1 MIVGVP
7 SETLPGEKR
16 VALTPESVSILKDRM
31 RIVVQTGAGSAAG
44 FSDEAFVAAGADIVS
59 LREEVFSA
67 ADVVLQVRT
76 YGANKTDD
84 VDLQLLKTDQ
94 VVLGFA
100 EPLEAHNRIEQVA
113 KTGASLFAVE
123 LMPRI
128 TRAQSMDALSS
139 MATIAG
145 YKSVLMAASKL
156 PRMFPLMMTAA
167 GTVAPARVLVIG
179 VGVAGLQAIA
189 TAKRLG
195 AVILGYDVRPA
206 VREQVESLGAEFV
219 DLGLET
225 DDAETTGGYAKEQE
239 AEFYRRQQSALSE
252 VIATCNVVITTA
264 AIPGQR
270 APVLIP
276 TQAVAAMAPH
286 SIILDLAA
294 ERGGNCELTQVGEE
308 VEYQGVKIFGPANL
322 PSSVP
327 YHASQMYSNNLAAF
341 LVHLLDE
348 KNQFQIDNDDEITS
362 GTLVTHRGKIV
373 NSNVLAAM
381 SQTITVEPTKTSA
394 EPTKE
399 G

>member
-1 MIVGVP
+1 M
-7 SETLPGEKR
+7 PGEKR

-67 ADVVLQVRT
+67 AEVVLQVRT

-179 VGVAGLQAIA
+179 AGVAGLQAIA

-225 DDAETTGGYAKEQE
+225 DDAETAGGYAKEQE
-239 AEFYRRQQSALSE
+239 TEFYRRQQSALSE

-264 AIPGQR
+264 AVPGQR

-308 VEYQGVKIFGPANL
+308 IEYQGVKIFGPANL

-348 KNQFQIDNDDEITS
+348 ENQFQIDNDDEITS

-381 SQTITVEPTKTSA
+381 SQTITLEPTKTSV

>member
-67 ADVVLQVRT
+67 AEVVLQVRT

-179 VGVAGLQAIA
+179 AGVAGLQAIA

-225 DDAETTGGYAKEQE
+225 DDAETAGGYAKGQE
-239 AEFYRRQQSALSE
+239 TEFYRRQQSALSE

-264 AIPGQR
+264 AVPGQR

-308 VEYQGVKIFGPANL
+308 IEYQGVKIFGPANL

-348 KNQFQIDNDDEITS
+348 ENQFQIDNDDEITS

-373 NSNVLAAM
+373 NANVLAAM
-381 SQTITVEPTKTSA
+381 SQTITVEPTKTSV

>member
-7 SETLPGEKR
+7 SETFPGEKR
-16 VALTPESVSILKDRM
+16 VALTPESVSTLKDRM

-44 FSDEAFVAAGADIVS
+44 FLDEAFVAAGAEIVS

-76 YGANKTDD
+76 YGANQTDD

-179 VGVAGLQAIA
+179 AGVAGLQAIA

-225 DDAETTGGYAKEQE
+225 DDAETAGGYAKEQE
-239 AEFYRRQQSALSE
+239 TEFYRRQQSALSE

-264 AIPGQR
+264 AIPGQK

-308 VEYQGVKIFGPANL
+308 IEYQGVKIFGPANL

-348 KNQFQIDNDDEITS
+348 ENQFQIDNDDEITS

-381 SQTITVEPTKTSA
+381 SQTITLEPTKTSV

>member
-348 KNQFQIDNDDEITS
+348 ENQFQIDNDDEITS

>member
-1 MIVGVP
+1 M
-7 SETLPGEKR
+7 
-16 VALTPESVSILKDRM
+16 
-31 RIVVQTGAGSAAG
+31 
-44 FSDEAFVAAGADIVS
+44 
-59 LREEVFSA
+59 REEVFSA
-67 ADVVLQVRT
+67 AEVVLQVRT

-179 VGVAGLQAIA
+179 AGVAGLQAIA

-225 DDAETTGGYAKEQE
+225 DDAETAGGYAKEQE
-239 AEFYRRQQSALSE
+239 TEFYRRQQSALSE

-264 AIPGQR
+264 AVPGQR

-308 VEYQGVKIFGPANL
+308 IEYQGVKIFGPANL

-348 KNQFQIDNDDEITS
+348 ENQFQIDNDDEITS

-381 SQTITVEPTKTSA
+381 SQTITLEPTKTSV

>member
-67 ADVVLQVRT
+67 AEVVLQVRT

-179 VGVAGLQAIA
+179 AGVAGLQAIA

-225 DDAETTGGYAKEQE
+225 DDAETAGGYAKEQE
-239 AEFYRRQQSALSE
+239 TEFYRRQQSALSE

-264 AIPGQR
+264 AVPGQR

-308 VEYQGVKIFGPANL
+308 IEYQGVKIFGPANL

-348 KNQFQIDNDDEITS
+348 ENQFQIDNDDEITS

-381 SQTITVEPTKTSA
+381 SQTITVEPTKTSV

>member
-67 ADVVLQVRT
+67 AEVVLQVRT

-179 VGVAGLQAIA
+179 AGVAGLQAIA

-264 AIPGQR
+264 AIPGQK

-276 TQAVAAMAPH
+276 TRAVAAMAPH

-308 VEYQGVKIFGPANL
+308 IEYQGVKIFGPANL

-348 KNQFQIDNDDEITS
+348 ENQFQIDNDDEITS

-381 SQTITVEPTKTSA
+381 SQTITVEPTKTSV

>member
-67 ADVVLQVRT
+67 AEVVLQVRT

-179 VGVAGLQAIA
+179 AGVAGLQAIA

-225 DDAETTGGYAKEQE
+225 DDAETAGGYAKEQE
-239 AEFYRRQQSALSE
+239 TEFYRRQQSALSE

-264 AIPGQR
+264 AIPGQK

-308 VEYQGVKIFGPANL
+308 IEYQGVKIFGPANL

-348 KNQFQIDNDDEITS
+348 ENQFQIDNDDEITS

-381 SQTITVEPTKTSA
+381 SQTITLEPTKTSV

-399 G
+399 